1 MRAQEMPRGT
11 PVAKAWPMQT
21 PATTAAGARLRAWQS
36 SRPMQLK
43 AEGHALAMLE
53 QDLQRLSRPPALPIA
68 VQR

>member
-1 MRAQEMPRGT
+1 MRVQEMPRGT

-43 AEGHALAMLE
+43 ATRSPCSSKTCSG
-53 QDLQRLSRPPALPIA
+53 
-68 VQR
+68 